1 VHVNNHT
8 TRAIAPEMTMDAL
21 PQWLEN
27 AIVAAGMTAYAEGL
41 EFVANKSATD
51 NNQHEQS
58 DPPGN
63 VH

>member
-1 VHVNNHT
+1 
-8 TRAIAPEMTMDAL
+8 MTMDAL

>member
-1 VHVNNHT
+1 M
-8 TRAIAPEMTMDAL
+8 EAL
-21 PQWLEN
+21 PQWLSN

-41 EFVANKSATD
+41 DDVGNKSVTD
-51 NNQHEQS
+51 NNQELTPA

>member
-1 VHVNNHT
+1 
-8 TRAIAPEMTMDAL
+8 MDAL

-27 AIVAAGMTAYAEGL
+27 AVVAAGMTAYADDL
-41 EFVANKSATD
+41 DFVGNKSATA
-51 NNQHEQS
+51 NNQQQTAA